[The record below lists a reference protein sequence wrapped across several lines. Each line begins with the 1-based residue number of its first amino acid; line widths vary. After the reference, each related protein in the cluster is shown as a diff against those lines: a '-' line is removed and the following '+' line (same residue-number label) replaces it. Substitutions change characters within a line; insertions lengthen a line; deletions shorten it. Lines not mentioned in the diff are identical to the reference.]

1 MGAPS
6 ARITAQDFLTPPEL
20 ADWSLASNAAGRI
33 GGVRLELLND
43 AEGTCL
49 GESYQQVPL
58 RVLPPF
64 RFGADRPSLLY
75 LLNPTAGLMDGDA
88 QLVQLVARSGS
99 RAIVTGQ
106 SATRIHPSLRGFCT
120 QQWEVRVE
128 PQAVLVVLPGPAIP
142 FQGCRYYQRVNIQL
156 EEGADLIWGDL
167 WFAGRYARGVESE
180 QFQFKTI
187 IQDLTVKRKG
197 RLVFRDRFCWHGPW
211 DNQTAAW
218 HFCSH
223 PACGSLFVTGSVE
236 ESPSPCPPPTTPSF
250 PASAWERAVFP
261 TGAQDTCIRFLG
273 PSETVTKALVNT
285 ALRIAGTRTAAET
298 DRQESLPTASAANSL
313 GHSPYAP
320 AEATW
325 LLLFHD
331 LAPNHWFHSGP

>member
-43 AEGTCL
+43 AGGTCL

-64 RFGADRPSLLY
+64 RFGAARPSLLY

-99 RAIVTGQ
+99 KVVVTGQ

-120 QQWEVRVE
+120 QQWDVRVE
-128 PQAVLVVLPGPAIP
+128 PRAVLVVLPGPAIP
-142 FQGCRYYQRVNIQL
+142 FQGCRYYQRVNIHL
-156 EEGADLIWGDL
+156 EEDADLIWGDL
-167 WFAGRYARGVESE
+167 WFAGRYARGVDSE

-211 DNQTAAW
+211 YNQTAAW
-218 HFCSH
+218 HFGGNS
-223 PACGSLFVTGSVE
+223 ASSSLFITKTVE
-236 ESPSPCPPPTTPSF
+236 ESPSPCPPPTPLCVS
-250 PASAWERAVFP
+250 PQRRGEIQRGGWRGDELESAHFS
-261 TGAQDTCIRFLG
+261 TGAGDTCIRFLG
-273 PSETVTKALVNT
+273 SSELVTKALVNT
-285 ALRIAGTRTAAET
+285 ALRIAAVRAGGRA
-298 DRQESLPTASAANSL
+298 DLP
-313 GHSPYAP
+313 
-320 AEATW
+320 W
-325 LLLFHD
+325 LLPSHD
-331 LAPNHWFHSGP
+331 LAPNHWFHGGQVAGV